1 MRVICNA
8 TLADK
13 RQIDNLCEC
22 IKVVGADYYIK
33 RNTVYA
39 EFDGVRE
46 KGELLANIF
55 RNYPDHGVSIL
66 S

>member
-8 TLADK
+8 TLGDP
-13 RQIDNLCEC
+13 RQIENLCEC

-33 RNTVYA
+33 DNTVYA
-39 EFDGVRE
+39 EFDGLRE
-46 KGELLANIF
+46 KGELLVSIF